1 MHMQVS
7 VSAASREGGM
17 FLNSFLSNFVVLE
30 EESVDVQWTLSFVIL
45 NVRV

>member
-7 VSAASREGGM
+7 VSAASRKGGM

-30 EESVDVQWTLSFVIL
+30 QESIDVQWTMSIVTL
-45 NVRV
+45 NIQI